1 MRFSTALVASLA
13 TYVSAVDIGTKTE
26 AKQSSFTP
34 IDWGAMPN
42 SEDLSVNTPFTIE
55 TGAAAPDL
63 NASNAAVATPSAD
76 TAQSTDTTAA
86 TDAEPKAD
94 ASTGAEKKDG
104 TAEQPMITADTKI
117 KQPLI
122 VNEQEE
128 APESQNANIGGKGH
142 HHKAPYDGYFEN
154 PNHQDYDYKLP
165 GPAELPSPDFNKQ
178 VYEFDEMRQIW
189 HQSNY
194 NERVKVE
201 AEIMVSLEALKTQV
215 RYMGEDLV
223 NIKDFLSAQYLGI
236 KAEELFQSSHD
247 V

>member
-1 MRFSTALVASLA
+1 
-13 TYVSAVDIGTKTE
+13 
-26 AKQSSFTP
+26 
-34 IDWGAMPN
+34 
-42 SEDLSVNTPFTIE
+42 
-55 TGAAAPDL
+55 
-63 NASNAAVATPSAD
+63 
-76 TAQSTDTTAA
+76 
-86 TDAEPKAD
+86 
-94 ASTGAEKKDG
+94 
-104 TAEQPMITADTKI
+104 MITADTKI
-117 KQPLI
+117 EQPLI

-128 APESQNANIGGKGH
+128 APESQNANIGVKGH

-154 PNHQDYDYKLP
+154 PNHQDFDYQRP